1 MNDNQEVLGE
11 FRLRRENPLIRLEEA
26 RAEVRD
32 VRRSNGGKKDD
43 KIQDEEDFPR
53 LGK

>member
-1 MNDNQEVLGE
+1 MNDNQEMLGE
-11 FRLRRENPLIRLEEA
+11 FRLKRENPLIRLEEA
-26 RAEVRD
+26 RTEVSG
-32 VRRSNGGKKDD
+32 VRRSNGGKRDD